1 MKANELK
8 LEVGKR
14 YVRRDGEVTGP
25 LVKLPNR
32 GGIDYH
38 HDRDFGCLY
47 WDHGQYDLDAD
58 SPEDL
63 IKELE
68 IITINEQGDE
78 LPDASMMVVS
88 SNEYN
93 HMKET
98 IELQIARIER
108 LEAAIA
114 RKNKVF
120 SEVMDMV
127 RYELAKEIE

>member
-14 YVRRDGEVTGP
+14 YVRRDGLVTGP
-25 LVKLPNR
+25 LELLYGR
-32 GGIDYH
+32 YFY
-38 HDRDFGCLY
+38 DRESGRLY
-47 WDHGQYDLDAD
+47 YNDGSHQRFET
-58 SPEDL
+58 PEDL

>member
-1 MKANELK
+1 MKAIELK

-14 YVRRDGEVTGP
+14 YVRRDGLATGP
-25 LVKLPNR
+25 LEILNGKYYF
-32 GGIDYH
+32 DYK
-38 HDRDFGCLY
+38 FGCLY
-47 WDHGQYDLDAD
+47 FDDGYHQRGVE
-58 SPEDL
+58 SPKDL

-88 SNEYN
+88 SSDYY
-93 HMKET
+93 HMEIT